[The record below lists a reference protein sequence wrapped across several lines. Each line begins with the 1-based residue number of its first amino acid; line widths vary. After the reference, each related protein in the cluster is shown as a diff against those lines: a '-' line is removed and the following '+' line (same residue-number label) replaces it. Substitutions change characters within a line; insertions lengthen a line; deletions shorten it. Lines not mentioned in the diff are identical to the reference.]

1 MAFLLF
7 LPAAVMADEL
17 DDVRAELDAKAGEL
31 QQITDRMNASGEEVK
46 SLDKEITALT
56 KDIEEQQAKRADL
69 QQQISG
75 ISKVMYKNGDQLN
88 LVNIITNAESL
99 SDVFDQMEVRRKVL
113 TEYAA
118 LSDEEQRVSAEL
130 QISYREVSEQ
140 KDSQEKKLAELNSQ
154 KEELDAIVGDLQKRA
169 DDLTAAEQAAL
180 AAAAQAEQAA
190 MAAAQNAEPQ
200 YAASGD
206 GESAGQDEQAASTSA
221 SAGGSGWQSGAASAY
236 GGSTDDTDDPSVPT
250 ATGSYVDDYSMGVA
264 VPMSWGAEDYYGRSV
279 EITYNGK
286 TVVATVTD
294 CGGMNGGERSLDLQP
309 GVWKALGADSCDDW
323 GVRDVQ
329 YRWL

>member
-31 QQITDRMNASGEEVK
+31 QQITDRMNASGEEMK
-46 SLDKEITALT
+46 SLDKEISALT

-206 GESAGQDEQAASTSA
+206 GESAGQGEQGTSSSA
-221 SAGGSGWQSGAASAY
+221 SAGGGWQSGAASAY